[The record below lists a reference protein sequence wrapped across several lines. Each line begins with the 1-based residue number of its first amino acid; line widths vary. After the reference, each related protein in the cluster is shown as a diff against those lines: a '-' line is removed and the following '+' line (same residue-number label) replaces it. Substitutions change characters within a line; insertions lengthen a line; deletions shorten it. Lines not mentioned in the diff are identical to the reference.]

1 MSCQHAEVLSLLQ
14 QHFDKLK
21 LELRKRRRLQLGPI
35 KVFCHSNSKSK
46 LSYQTSTT
54 FPSLYH
60 FNFYFLMQ
68 TYQTFMT
75 ALLTSRKP
83 RVVDSA
89 TTNLRSLLGIH
100 FLPWEKGELVSLE
113 WLFPYYTN
121 FYKGNFS
128 CVPKFFRPAIQFL
141 CH

>member
-21 LELRKRRRLQLGPI
+21 LELSKRRRRLQLGPI

-75 ALLTSRKP
+75 ALLLLTSRNP
-83 RVVDSA
+83 EQQI
-89 TTNLRSLLGIH
+89 LLQPI
-100 FLPWEKGELVSLE
+100 LDLYLVSISYHE
-113 WLFPYYTN
+113 K
-121 FYKGNFS
+121 KGNLCPWS
-128 CVPKFFRPAIQFL
+128 DFFPTTLTFIKEIFHVYPNFLGQQFNF
-141 CH
+141 